1 MTEATRFRAINST
14 SVERLP
20 QWQALDPE
28 LRRAVSVVSTV
39 LPFRTNQ
46 YVVDELIDWDNLPE
60 DPIFQLTFPQRGML
74 GEDEFDTMAALI
86 DRGAERAELEESA
99 NRIRATLNPH
109 PAGQME
115 YNVPEIGDEP
125 VAGAQHKYRETVLFF
140 PNRGQTCHAY
150 CTFCFRWAQFVGPK
164 ELRFG
169 TDDTGLVASYVREH
183 PEVTDVLFTGG
194 DPLIMKTRVLRN
206 YIEPLLD
213 IEHLRN
219 IRIGSK
225 SVAYWPQRFVSD
237 DDADDLLRLFD
248 EITAAGKHPALMGHY
263 SHPVELSTEISQE
276 AIGRIVSTGANIRMQ
291 SPVLRHINDDAALW
305 ADMWRKGVRLGAVPY
320 YMFVVRDTGARSYF
334 EIPLAE
340 CHRIFA
346 DAYRSVSGLART
358 VRGPSMSATPGKIR
372 VGGVAEADGQK
383 VFVLNYLQARDPNRV
398 GVPFFAQFDPEA
410 TWFDQ
415 LRPIRDEDAW
425 LFDAGFDRKRDRNV
439 GGTPVQI
446 RIDPKRADARPS
458 RSSQSGTRAP

>member
-1 MTEATRFRAINST
+1 MTETTRFRAINST

-20 QWQALDPE
+20 QWQALDPD
-28 LRRAVSVVSTV
+28 LRRAIRVVSTV

-46 YVVDELIDWDNLPE
+46 YVVDELIDWDDLPG

-74 GEDEFDTMAALI
+74 SDEDFATMAALV
-86 DRGAERAELEESA
+86 DRDADRAELEAAA
-99 NRIRATLNPH
+99 NTIRATLNPH

-115 YNVPEIGDEP
+115 YNVPEVGDEP
-125 VAGAQHKYRETVLFF
+125 VEGVQHKYRETVLFF

-169 TDDTGLVASYVREH
+169 TDDTDMVAAYVREH

-206 YIEPLLD
+206 YIEPLLG

-248 EITAAGKHPALMGHY
+248 QIIASGKHPALMGHY
-263 SHPVELSTEISQE
+263 SHPVELGTDIAQKAVSRVI
-276 AIGRIVSTGANIRMQ
+276 STGTNIRMQ
-291 SPVLRHINDDAALW
+291 SPVLRHINDDARLW
-305 ADMWRKGVRLGAVPY
+305 EEMWRKGVRLGAVPY
-320 YMFVVRDTGARSYF
+320 YMFVVRDTGARAYF

-340 CHRIFA
+340 CHQIFS

-358 VRGPSMSATPGKIR
+358 VRGPSMSATPGKVR
-372 VGGVAEADGQK
+372 VTGTAQVDGEK
-383 VFVLNYLQARDPNRV
+383 VFVLNYLQARDPKRV
-398 GVPFFAQFDPEA
+398 GIPFFARFDPEA
-410 TWFDQ
+410 AWFDQ
-415 LRPIRDEDAW
+415 LRPLREQDAW
-425 LFDAGFDRKRDRNV
+425 LFDDGVKTRPAADTATRVEITRG
-439 GGTPVQI
+439 
-446 RIDPKRADARPS
+446 PKRGDPRPGRPS
-458 RSSQSGTRAP
+458 RAPANP

>member
-1 MTEATRFRAINST
+1 MTETTRFRAINST

-28 LRRAVSVVSTV
+28 LRRAISVVSTV
-39 LPFRTNQ
+39 LPFRTNE
-46 YVVDELIDWDNLPE
+46 YVVNELIDWDDLPE
-60 DPIFQLTFPQRGML
+60 DPMFQLTFPQRGML
-74 GEDEFDTMAALI
+74 SDEDFDTMAALV
-86 DRGAERAELEESA
+86 DRDAERGELEEAA
-99 NRIRATLNPH
+99 NKIRATLNPH

-125 VAGAQHKYRETVLFF
+125 VRGVQHKYRETVLFF

-169 TDDTGLVASYVREH
+169 TNDTDLVASYVRAH

-194 DPLIMKTRVLRN
+194 DPLIMKTRVLRP
-206 YIEPLLD
+206 YVEPLLE

-237 DDADDLLRLFD
+237 DDADDLLKLFE
-248 EITAAGKHPALMGHY
+248 EIVAAGKHPALMGHY
-263 SHPVELSTEISQE
+263 SHPVELSTDISQE
-276 AIGRIVSTGANIRMQ
+276 AIGRVISTGTNIRMQ
-291 SPVLRHINDDAALW
+291 SPVLRHINDDASLW
-305 ADMWRKGVRLGAVPY
+305 EEMWRKGVRLGAVPY
-320 YMFVVRDTGARSYF
+320 YMFVVRDTGAREYF

-340 CHRIFA
+340 CHQIFA

-358 VRGPSMSATPGKIR
+358 VRGPSMSATPGKVRI
-372 VGGVAEADGQK
+372 GGTAEVDGQK
-383 VFVLNYLQARDPNRV
+383 VFVLNYLQARDPERI
-398 GVPFFAQFDPEA
+398 GIPFFAKFDPKA
-410 TWFDQ
+410 VWFDE
-415 LRPIRDEDAW
+415 LRPIREEDAW
-425 LFDAGFDRKRDRNV
+425 LFDPGVASDRERDAATRVEITLKPASPDGRPERATKAGVK
-439 GGTPVQI
+439 
-446 RIDPKRADARPS
+446 K
-458 RSSQSGTRAP
+458 

>member
-1 MTEATRFRAINST
+1 MTETTRFRAINSS

-20 QWQALDPE
+20 QWQAMDEE
-28 LRRAVSVVSTV
+28 LRRAVTVVSTV
-39 LPFRTNQ
+39 LPFRTNR

-74 GEDEFDTMAALI
+74 SDEDFATMAALV
-86 DRGAERAELEESA
+86 DRGAERAELEEAA
-99 NRIRATLNPH
+99 NKIRATLNPH

-115 YNVPEIGDEP
+115 YNVPEVGDEP
-125 VAGAQHKYRETVLFF
+125 VQGVQHKYRETVLFF

-169 TDDTGLVASYVREH
+169 TDDTDLVAAYVRAH

-194 DPLIMKTRVLRN
+194 DPLIMKTRVLRR
-206 YIEPLLD
+206 YVEPLLE

-225 SVAYWPQRFVSD
+225 AVGYWPQRFVSD

-248 EITAAGKHPALMGHY
+248 EMIAADKHPALMGHY
-263 SHPVELSTEISQE
+263 SHPVELSTSIAEE
-276 AIGRIVSTGANIRMQ
+276 AISRVIATGANIRMQ
-291 SPVLRHINDDAALW
+291 SPVLRHINDDPRLW
-305 ADMWRKGVRLGAVPY
+305 EEMWRRGVRLGAVPY

-340 CHRIFA
+340 SHEIFS

-358 VRGPSMSATPGKIR
+358 VRGPSMSATPGKVR
-372 VGGVAEADGQK
+372 VAGVTEVDDRQA
-383 VFVLNYLQARDPNRV
+383 FVLEYLQARDPKRI
-398 GVPFFAQFDPEA
+398 GIPFFAVFDPDA
-410 TWFDQ
+410 VWFDQ
-415 LRPIRDEDAW
+415 LKPLREEDAW
-425 LFDAGFDRKRDRNV
+425 LFTDGLESAAVRDTATRVEISLKPRHDRE
-439 GGTPVQI
+439 
-446 RIDPKRADARPS
+446 RP
-458 RSSQSGTRAP
+458 RKTRAKK